1 LSRHR
6 PCSTSSIGLLHRY
19 CHLLEKTRLG
29 TPSRPAAPG
38 FLFPLLDLVEQ
49 LDRRRRRIRRIRA
62 GGILGLEEGRY
73 RGSTVR
79 LRDGTTVRRGDRIG
93 VLHFDNRV
101 IRSLPAKAWLSVGM
115 RMAQDDLRALAR
127 STAASPMG
135 ERPVAFR
142 GTTLLGALLRR
153 AGWDVRARRRTAWT
167 RLEDWYLRAM
177 LARWSREGSQRLR
190 HGRGALRSTDGWL
203 SAAALQRRYG
213 PQQDQ

>member
-1 LSRHR
+1 MATKVSL
-6 PCSTSSIGLLHRY
+6 IGMLGRQAM
-19 CHLLEKTRLG
+19 RNLG
-29 TPSRPAAPG
+29 TPSRPTAPG
-38 FLFPLLDLVEQ
+38 FLFPLLDVVEQ
-49 LDRRRRRIRRIRA
+49 LDRRRRHIRRIRRD
-62 GGILGLEEGRY
+62 GILGLEDDRY
-73 RGSTVR
+73 RGGTLT
-79 LRDGTTVRRGDRIG
+79 LRDGTRLNEGDRIG

-101 IRSLPAKAWLSVGM
+101 IRALPAKAWLSVGM

-127 STAASPMG
+127 STAALPVG

-190 HGRGALRSTDGWL
+190 HGHGALRSTDGWL
-203 SAAALQRRYG
+203 SAAELQRRYG
-213 PQQDQ
+213 SQPDQ